1 METAVV
7 LRQREA
13 QQLQR
18 AVKKL
23 VLLVDRLVVPGKDG
37 DGMTVPKA
45 RRVRRVKVEEG
56 V

>member
-23 VLLVDRLVVPGKDG
+23 VALVDRLVMPGKDG
-37 DGMTVPKA
+37 ENVPKA
-45 RRVRRVKVEEG
+45 RRARRVKVEENAP
-56 V
+56 

>member
-23 VLLVDRLVVPGKDG
+23 VALVDRLVVPGKAG
-37 DGMTVPKA
+37 EEPMKV
-45 RRVRRVKVEEG
+45 RRSRRVKSEET
-56 V
+56 VP

>member
-18 AVKKL
+18 LVKKL
-23 VLLVDRLVVPGKDG
+23 MALVDRLVVPGKEEAG
-37 DGMTVPKA
+37 VAK
-45 RRVRRVKVEEG
+45 VRRAKRIKVEEG
-56 V
+56 AA

>member
-23 VLLVDRLVVPGKDG
+23 VALVDRLVVPGKAG
-37 DGMTVPKA
+37 EEPMKVRRA
-45 RRVRRVKVEEG
+45 RRAKADEVIP
-56 V
+56 

>member
-23 VLLVDRLVVPGKDG
+23 VALVDRLVVPMK
-37 DGMTVPKA
+37 V
-45 RRVRRVKVEEG
+45 RRSRRVKSEET
-56 V
+56 VP